1 MPAEIFSN
9 ARVFDGT
16 AFVDRP
22 VDVVVADGRFV
33 EIGPGLADQERY
45 NGATVHDLAG
55 RTLLPGLFDCHVHVM
70 MSMAGGVERYT
81 KPYSMQYYE
90 SVNNLTATLAAGIT
104 TVREASGADLGTKTA
119 VESGVIPGPRMK
131 IAVSM
136 LSQTGGHG
144 DGWLP
149 SGIDAGFAKETA
161 GRPNGICDG
170 VEEVRR
176 TVRRVLRAGAD
187 QIKISSTG
195 GVLSHTDDPRHT
207 QFTLEEIKVIVQEA
221 EHQDT
226 YVMAHAQGAPGIK
239 NALRAGV
246 RSIEHGIFLDDEC
259 IQLMLDKDAFL
270 VPTLVAPIAVIRN
283 AERGMQ
289 VPQRLVDKARSVSE
303 AHREAFARAVD
314 AGVRIAMGTDSGVGR
329 HGENLEELVLMA
341 EGGMSLE
348 EVLAA
353 TTTQAAELMFLDD
366 TLGKVAPGYL
376 ADLVVL
382 DGELTSSGQLGSLQ
396 KMIDQVWKA
405 GIRVI

>member
-9 ARVFDGT
+9 ARVFDGES
-16 AFVDRP
+16 FIDKP
-22 VDVVVADGRFV
+22 VDVVVDDRRFV
-33 EIGPGLADQERY
+33 EIGPGLAGQERY
-45 NGATVHDLAG
+45 GAAAVHDLAG
-55 RTLLPGLFDCHVHVM
+55 KTLLPGLFDCHVHVM

-90 SVNNLTATLAAGIT
+90 SVNNLTATLQAGIT

-119 VESGVIPGPRMK
+119 VETGVIPGPRMK
-131 IAVSM
+131 IAVTM

-170 VEEVRR
+170 VEEVRK
-176 TVRRVLRAGAD
+176 TVRRVPRAGAD

-207 QFTLEEIKVIVQEA
+207 QFTQEEIAVIVGEA
-221 EHQDT
+221 AHQDT

-329 HGENLEELVLMA
+329 HGENLEELALMA
-341 EGGMSLE
+341 DGGMSLE

-353 TTTQAAELMFLDD
+353 TTSQAAELMFLDD
-366 TLGKVAPGYL
+366 TLGKIAPGYL

-382 DGELTSSGQLGSLQ
+382 DGELTSASQLGSLQ
-396 KMIDQVWKA
+396 KMIDEVWKDGA
-405 GIRVI
+405 RVI

>member
-9 ARVFDGT
+9 ARVFDGET
-16 AFVDRP
+16 FIDKP
-22 VDVVVADGRFV
+22 VDVVVDDRRFV
-33 EIGPGLADQERY
+33 EIGPGLAGQERY
-45 NGATVHDLAG
+45 GAAVVHDLAG
-55 RTLLPGLFDCHVHVM
+55 KTLLPGLFDCHVHVM

-90 SVNNLTATLAAGIT
+90 SVNNLTATLQAGIT

-119 VESGVIPGPRMK
+119 VETGVIPGPRMK
-131 IAVSM
+131 IAVTM

-170 VEEVRR
+170 VEEVRK

-207 QFTLEEIKVIVQEA
+207 QFTQEEIAVIVGEA

-283 AERGMQ
+283 AERGIQ
-289 VPQRLVDKARSVSE
+289 VPQRLIDKARSVSE

-341 EGGMSLE
+341 DGGMSLE

-353 TTTQAAELMFLDD
+353 TTSQAAELMFLDD
-366 TLGKVAPGYL
+366 TLGKIAPGHL

-382 DGELTSSGQLGSLQ
+382 DGELTSARQLGSLQ
-396 KMIDQVWKA
+396 KMIDEVWKN
-405 GIRVI
+405 GTRVI

>member
-1 MPAEIFSN
+1 
-9 ARVFDGT
+9 
-16 AFVDRP
+16 
-22 VDVVVADGRFV
+22 
-33 EIGPGLADQERY
+33 
-45 NGATVHDLAG
+45 
-55 RTLLPGLFDCHVHVM
+55 
-70 MSMAGGVERYT
+70 
-81 KPYSMQYYE
+81 
-90 SVNNLTATLAAGIT
+90 
-104 TVREASGADLGTKTA
+104 
-119 VESGVIPGPRMK
+119 MK
-131 IAVSM
+131 IAVTM

-170 VEEVRR
+170 VEEVRK

-207 QFTLEEIKVIVQEA
+207 QFTQEEIAVIVGEA
-221 EHQDT
+221 AHQDT

-329 HGENLEELVLMA
+329 HGENLEELALMA
-341 EGGMSLE
+341 DGGMSLE

-353 TTTQAAELMFLDD
+353 TTSQAAELMFLDD
-366 TLGKVAPGYL
+366 TLGKIAPGYL

-382 DGELTSSGQLGSLQ
+382 DGELTSASQLGSLQ
-396 KMIDQVWKA
+396 KMIDEVWKDGA
-405 GIRVI
+405 RVI